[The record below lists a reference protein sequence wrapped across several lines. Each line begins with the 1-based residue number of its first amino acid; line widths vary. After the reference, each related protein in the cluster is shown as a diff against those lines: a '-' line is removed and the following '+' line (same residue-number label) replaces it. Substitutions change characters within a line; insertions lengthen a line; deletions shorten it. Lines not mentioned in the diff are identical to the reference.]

1 MFCILV
7 LLKETTN
14 YNENENE
21 NENENGIKF
30 YLLGLIAAAE
40 RRINF

>member
-21 NENENGIKF
+21 NENEIKF

>member
-1 MFCILV
+1 MLCILV

-21 NENENGIKF
+21 NEIKF
-30 YLLGLIAAAE
+30 YLLWLIAAAE

>member
-14 YNENENE
+14 YNE

-40 RRINF
+40 RKINF